1 MHAESATH
9 SDQPHPVFGLSSEL
23 SQQQPH
29 YLGGSKEC
37 LIQPDNLASQ
47 FNVLRLVP
55 NPRSG
60 GHDHS
65 SGEES
70 ENEVHSDGSSIAS
83 GSVTSA
89 YSVPFNDRPFVEG
102 TKEYVSQ
109 PSVPVNYAFGHTT
122 ASQPTAHHGVTSTYY
137 TLTQALPQTISST
150 LAATTMQPSATS
162 SLVQPTS
169 LSAPGA
175 LSYSATQPATFVP
188 PQSTHWP
195 PSIASVNQ
203 LHQLSTVITPH
214 STSLFS
220 LPGSPML
227 YTQTVT
233 AQPMYYQLPQG

>member
-1 MHAESATH
+1 M
-9 SDQPHPVFGLSSEL
+9 FGLSSEL

-37 LIQPDNLASQ
+37 LQPDNLTSQ
-47 FNVLRLVP
+47 FNVLRLAP

-89 YSVPFNDRPFVEG
+89 YSVPFNDRPFVSTATTQPVEG
-102 TKEYVSQ
+102 TEEYVSQ
-109 PSVPVNYAFGHTT
+109 PSVPVKYAFGHMT
-122 ASQPTAHHGVTSTYY
+122 ASQPTAHHGVMSTYY
-137 TLTQALPQTISST
+137 TLTQALPPTISST

-162 SLVQPTS
+162 SLVQLTS

-175 LSYSATQPATFVP
+175 LSYSATQLATSVP
-188 PQSTHWP
+188 PQSAYWP
-195 PSIASVNQ
+195 PSIASVNP
-203 LHQLSTVITPH
+203 LHQLSTVRTPH
-214 STSLFS
+214 STLLFS
-220 LPGSPML
+220 LPGS
-227 YTQTVT
+227 
-233 AQPMYYQLPQG
+233 